1 MDPSGRLPKQVQLP
15 GESVG
20 RLGSI
25 TSSDGRERLRRL
37 QRRWL
42 IVGRTSADVGALSS
56 NPVAL
61 LHIVTFSDWRLTSR
75 CGF

>member
-20 RLGSI
+20 RAG
-25 TSSDGRERLRRL
+25 EHH
-37 QRRWL
+37 
-42 IVGRTSADVGALSS
+42 IVGWAGAFAASPAAVARSSANIRGRGRAVA